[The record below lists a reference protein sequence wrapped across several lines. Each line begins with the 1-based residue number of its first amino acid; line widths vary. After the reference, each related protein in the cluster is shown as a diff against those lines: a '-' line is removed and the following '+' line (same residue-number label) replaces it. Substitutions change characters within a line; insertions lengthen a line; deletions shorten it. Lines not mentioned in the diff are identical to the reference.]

1 MIAGCGAVEYIAEIR
16 WSVSVQQSC
25 QHGFIRNCNHEFL
38 QQMQLLFRIFQ
49 RQDKNEMDINVLILL
64 RAAALSKLDGR
75 DQTAC
80 GNLSVYHVIRG
91 QSMRDS
97 YPTGIVGSPV
107 AHCFSRAI
115 TSAG

>member
-64 RAAALSKLDGR
+64 RAAAPVNSSSR
-75 DQTAC
+75 DAVCINIPSAEPDIKNTRKTR
-80 GNLSVYHVIRG
+80 SDI
-91 QSMRDS
+91 
-97 YPTGIVGSPV
+97 P
-107 AHCFSRAI
+107 FSLFFP
-115 TSAG
+115 

>member
-1 MIAGCGAVEYIAEIR
+1 MLKSDGVSACNKAVSMASSEIATM
-16 WSVSVQQSC
+16 S
-25 QHGFIRNCNHEFL
+25 FL

-80 GNLSVYHVIRG
+80 GNLSVYHVI
-91 QSMRDS
+91 
-97 YPTGIVGSPV
+97 PGSE
-107 AHCFSRAI
+107 H
-115 TSAG
+115 AG